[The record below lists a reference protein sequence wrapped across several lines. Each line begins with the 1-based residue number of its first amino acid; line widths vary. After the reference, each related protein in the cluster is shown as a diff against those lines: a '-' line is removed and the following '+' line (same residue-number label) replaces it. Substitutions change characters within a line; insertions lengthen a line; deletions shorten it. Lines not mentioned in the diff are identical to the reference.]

1 MTKCKVSAVIAAIT
15 LIAVAAPLFA
25 HHSFEAEFDRS
36 KTVNLTGTVT
46 KVEWMNP
53 HTYFYID
60 VKDPKT
66 GKVQNWACEM
76 GSPNGLTSRGWTRNT
91 LRVGLVVTVPGSRA
105 KDGSLKINAGS
116 VKLPDGRDLSA
127 ASSGEQGYNGQ

>member
-1 MTKCKVSAVIAAIT
+1 MTRRIVSLWIAAVS
-15 LIAVAAPLFA
+15 LVAVSAPLFA

-36 KTVNLTGTVT
+36 KQVSLTGTVT

-76 GSPNGLTSRGWTRNT
+76 GSPNGLTGRGWTRNT

-105 KDGSLKINAGS
+105 KDGSLKINAAS
-116 VKLPDGRDLSA
+116 VSLPDGRALNA
-127 ASSGEQGYNGQ
+127 ASSGEQGYTGQ

>member
-1 MTKCKVSAVIAAIT
+1 MSKRIISLSLIAAALLVIS
-15 LIAVAAPLFA
+15 APLFA
-25 HHSFEAEFDRS
+25 HHSFEAEFDRA
-36 KTVNLTGTVT
+36 KTVELTGIVT

-60 VKDPKT
+60 VKDSKS

-91 LRVGLVVTVPGSRA
+91 LRVGMTVKVPGSRA
-105 KDGSLKINAGS
+105 KDGSFKINAS
-116 VKLPDGRDLSA
+116 NVTLPDGKSLNA
-127 ASSGEQGYNGQ
+127 ASSGEQGYTGQ